1 MKCFLLGLV
10 ISGMIV
16 AATSDGVKVHYTS
29 HGKGSKTVI
38 LVHGWTCNESSWSE
52 QIPAL
57 SKEYR
62 VITMDLPGHGKTPLP
77 EDGKLTIDR
86 FARAIEAVRAEAK
99 AGKVVVAG
107 HSMGTPVVMQY
118 GRLFPQHVS
127 ALVFVDGLVTMG
139 PNPPRIDTKAFQGE
153 SGKKNRENM
162 VRGMFTSAST
172 PEMKTKVSEMMLGTP
187 EATAVAAMDAMFD
200 PAAWK
205 NDTFEMPVL
214 GLYADKSRAANQ
226 TYMKEHFPKMELH
239 QIPGSGHFLMMEK
252 PEEFNKLL
260 LEFLARQKF

>member
-1 MKCFLLGLV
+1 MKCLV
-10 ISGMIV
+10 ITLAMMTVAV
-16 AATSDGVKVHYTS
+16 AATSDGVKVHYSS

-38 LVHGWTCNESSWSE
+38 LVHGWTCDESSWTE
-52 QIPAL
+52 QIAAL
-57 SKEYR
+57 TKDYR
-62 VITMDLPGHGKTPLP
+62 VITLDLPGHGKTPLP
-77 EDGKLTIDR
+77 ADGKLTIDR
-86 FARAIEAVRAEAK
+86 FARAIEAVRAESK
-99 AGKVVVAG
+99 ASKVVVVG

-118 GRLFPQHVS
+118 GRLFPEHTT

-139 PNPPRIDTKAFQGE
+139 PNPQRIDTKAFQGE
-153 SGKKNRENM
+153 TGKKNRENM
-162 VRGMFTSAST
+162 VRGMFSPAAT
-172 PEMKTKVSEMMLGTP
+172 PEMRTKVSDMMLGTP

-226 TYMKEHFPKMELH
+226 AYMKDHFPKMELH